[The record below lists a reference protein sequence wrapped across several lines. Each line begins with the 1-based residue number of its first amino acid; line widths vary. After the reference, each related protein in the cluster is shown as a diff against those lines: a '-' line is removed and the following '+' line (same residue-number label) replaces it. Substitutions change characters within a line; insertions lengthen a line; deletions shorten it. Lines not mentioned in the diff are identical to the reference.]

1 MKNNK
6 GVTLTSLVIYIVLI
20 TVVMAIVMR
29 ITTHFSNNMEDVA
42 DVAFETEFNKIN
54 LYLLD
59 EAKKTGNE
67 INEITE
73 DGMSVYFAQGN
84 RYVYNNEDKIIYLN
98 DGIKICENVESCLF
112 EKKVA
117 ENGKE
122 VISLTITINET
133 TKTTDYVMGKSGQE
147 ENNINIDEYLWG
159 ESLLNYYLKI
169 GHYVDYVPDV
179 NSYTVEK
186 GDYGSGIEENQTF
199 STQQALK
206 WRVLSINQDNVELIS
221 DTPSTEK
228 LRMKG
233 VARI

>member
-29 ITTHFSNNMEDVA
+29 ITTHFSNNMENMA
-42 DVAFETEFNKIN
+42 DVSFETEFNKLN

-59 EAKKTGNE
+59 ESKKTNNRIQEIKDGTQITFSNGNK
-67 INEITE
+67 
-73 DGMSVYFAQGN
+73 YF
-84 RYVYNNEDKIIYLN
+84 YNAENKTIYLN
-98 DGIKICENVESCLF
+98 GNIKVCENVETCLF
-112 EKKVA
+112 EKKTS

-186 GDYGSGIEENQTF
+186 GDYGSGIEEDQTF

-233 VARI
+233 AARI